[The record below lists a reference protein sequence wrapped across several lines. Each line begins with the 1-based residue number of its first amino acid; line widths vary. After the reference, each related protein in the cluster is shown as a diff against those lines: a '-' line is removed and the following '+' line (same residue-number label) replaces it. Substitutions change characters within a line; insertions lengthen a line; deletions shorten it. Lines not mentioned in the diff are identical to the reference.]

1 MPISLWRRKKP
12 RGGWGESRKWSLEPI
27 SIVLNTSFTIFTETN
42 APCLPLKIL
51 HNHCFQFPLGI
62 TVIPREIEDNGYAK
76 FWGVHRV
83 HYGLGENGQYQLL
96 IHLMIGQLW
105 RFEIW
110 HFHRRNGFSGSGQ
123 TEVFKKDAYRLSPSS
138 TSEKKR
144 PWLTKPR
151 MPRDSAVPSLFPPFF
166 AHSLFSVVS
175 RLYISSALTVTP
187 HWHRLSSVEANNF
200 HMFFY
205 FFMQF
210 TVSLSTIQLHNV
222 CNVNI
227 FTIINLLCYNLA
239 NDSKKSV
246 S

>member
-1 MPISLWRRKKP
+1 MLQRRACPGLQDITRVLGDTHITVTAQITARGLGRDQEVEP
-12 RGGWGESRKWSLEPI
+12 RVCMHCFKYLIHHFHRDQCTLSTPQ
-27 SIVLNTSFTIFTETN
+27 
-42 APCLPLKIL
+42 IL

-62 TVIPREIEDNGYAK
+62 TVIPREIEDNAYAK

-96 IHLMIGQLW
+96 IHPMTGQLW

-110 HFHRRNGFSGSGQ
+110 HFHRRNGFSGSGK

-138 TSEKKR
+138 ASEKKS

-175 RLYISSALTVTP
+175 RLCISSALTPALAQAKQRRGKQFSHV
-187 HWHRLSSVEANNF
+187 LLL
-200 HMFFY
+200 FY
-205 FFMQF
+205 A
-210 TVSLSTIQLHNV
+210 VYCV
-222 CNVNI
+222 
-227 FTIINLLCYNLA
+227 IIDNTT
-239 NDSKKSV
+239 S
-246 S
+246 

>member
-1 MPISLWRRKKP
+1 M
-12 RGGWGESRKWSLEPI
+12 
-27 SIVLNTSFTIFTETN
+27 
-42 APCLPLKIL
+42 
-51 HNHCFQFPLGI
+51 
-62 TVIPREIEDNGYAK
+62 
-76 FWGVHRV
+76 

-138 TSEKKR
+138 TSEKKS

-166 AHSLFSVVS
+166 AHSLFLLVS
-175 RLYISSALTVTP
+175 RFYISSALTVTL
-187 HWHRLSSVEANNF
+187 HWHRLTSVKANNI

-205 FFMQF
+205 RFMPF
-210 TVSLSTIQLHNV
+210 TMSLSTIKLHNV
-222 CNVNI
+222 DDANS
-227 FTIINLLCYNLA
+227 FTIINLLCYNLVT
-239 NDSKKSV
+239 DSK
-246 S
+246 